1 MTLIMYN
8 LKPPHKMNEWIHPLY
23 SCHEQ
28 ENSLKTKTFFFFFK
42 PGCVLGLGNLY
53 IFHLAISAAN
63 IYTH

>member
-28 ENSLKTKTFFFFFK
+28 ENSLKTKTFFFFFLNQA
-42 PGCVLGLGNLY
+42 V
-53 IFHLAISAAN
+53 S
-63 IYTH
+63 